1 MDAIIRQFDEDIKRF
16 DLKKNS
22 IESLFIGGGTPSTIQ
37 PKQYKAFF
45 EKISPYLKDNI
56 EITSEANPNSASKEW
71 LEGMRDLGVN
81 RISFGVQS
89 FNEKKLKF
97 LNRSHSKEMAIN
109 AINDAHKV
117 GFKHI
122 SLDLIYATSMDTK
135 KLLQD
140 DLLRAFS
147 LPIDHIS
154 AYALTLEEGTKFFNM
169 PNVKSDDEEFAHW
182 ISRMI
187 KEQGFNQYEVS
198 NFGKYESYHNKGYW
212 RYKPYI
218 GIGAGAVGFLKDS
231 RFYTHKDIQ
240 KYIDDPLY
248 AEWERLSKEDIIK
261 EKILLGLRSNI
272 GFESK
277 LLDKSQLEKAR
288 FLLSEKKLRE
298 ENGRFF
304 SNELFLADEIT
315 LYIIL

>member
-45 EKISPYLKDNI
+45 KKISPYLKDDI

-140 DLLRAFS
+140 DLSTAFL

-182 ISRMI
+182 ISCMI
-187 KEQGFNQYEVS
+187 KKQGFNQYEVS

-248 AEWERLSKEDIIK
+248 AECERLSKEDIIK

-277 LLDKSQLEKAR
+277 LLDDNQLEKAR

-304 SNELFLADEIT
+304 SDELFLADEIT

>member
-16 DLKKNS
+16 DLDKKS

-45 EKISPYLKDNI
+45 EKISPYLKDDI

-140 DLLRAFS
+140 DLLSAFS

-182 ISRMI
+182 ISSMI
-187 KEQGFNQYEVS
+187 KQQGFNQYEVS

-218 GIGAGAVGFLKDS
+218 GIGAGAVGFLKHS
-231 RFYTHKDIQ
+231 RFYPHKDIQ
-240 KYIDDPLY
+240 MYIDDPYY
-248 AEWERLSKEDIIK
+248 AECEKLSKEDIIK

-277 LLDKSQLEKAR
+277 LLDKSQLEKAQ